1 MQNIIIDKPYR
12 FIPPLDSRVWPGLLR
27 LYAPHYLNRSHGI
40 RQVRCVGAEHLKRSI
55 VAGHGVLL
63 TPNHCRECD
72 PFTLYPLI
80 SAAGRPLFMMA
91 SWHIF
96 MQSAVQRFLL
106 RRGGAF
112 SIYREGM
119 DRLAINAATDILEQ
133 AQRPL
138 VIFPEGVVSRTND
151 HLNALMEGTALIA
164 RTAAKRRAKANPAGQ
179 VVVHPVAIRYHFG
192 GDLETTLAAV
202 LDEIESRLTWRPQHH
217 LSLLERIYKL
227 GHALLS
233 LKEIEFIG
241 QAQEGPIHERL
252 QRLIDHLLVPLET
265 EWLNNHR
272 EDTTVARVKRLRIAI
287 LPDLVKGDLVEEE
300 RQRRWGQLADVYLA
314 QQLSHYPPDYIRS
327 NPTPERLLETVE
339 GFEEDMTDV
348 SPIHGPLTATVTVGP
363 AIAVSASSDDLMSQ
377 IEQQLKEL
385 LGISQ
390 GEPADVW
397 T

>member
-1 MQNIIIDKPYR
+1 
-12 FIPPLDSRVWPGLLR
+12 
-27 LYAPHYLNRSHGI
+27 
-40 RQVRCVGAEHLKRSI
+40 
-55 VAGHGVLL
+55 
-63 TPNHCRECD
+63 
-72 PFTLYPLI
+72 
-80 SAAGRPLFMMA
+80 
-91 SWHIF
+91 
-96 MQSAVQRFLL
+96 
-106 RRGGAF
+106 
-112 SIYREGM
+112 M

-241 QAQEGPIHERL
+241 QAQEGAIHERL

-272 EDTTVARVKRLRIAI
+272 EDTTVARVKRLRTAI

-327 NPTPERLLETVE
+327 NPTPERLLETVQ

-377 IEQQLKEL
+377 VEQQLKEL